1 MVADN
6 LKLDGKVVII
16 TGAGRGLGR
25 AMATRLAG
33 AGADI
38 VAAARTVEQL
48 EETAA
53 EVRKLGRKCLIVPT
67 DVARS
72 ADVNAMV
79 AAAVKEFGK
88 VDVLINNA
96 GIGEDSF
103 GKTIDQISDE
113 EWRRGIDVNLSSQ
126 FYCCRAVIP
135 QMLKQ
140 KRGKII
146 NVASGYG
153 LRGGKHNYMYACSKG
168 AVLQLTR
175 SMALTYADHNIQ
187 TNCIVPGI
195 FPHNERLMA
204 FFKGGK
210 FIPMGRGGED
220 DGRRA
225 ARDFPRFG
233 SFESYQRRADQDRR
247 RRPGRRHHAHRRR
260 AATDSREGRARASW
274 RFPRDSRIS
283 RWPTRR
289 RWLSARS
296 IRRAVLPP
304 PRWPRPERN

>member
-1 MVADN
+1 MQGRVRYATTRAHAGGSMVADN
-6 LKLDGKVVII
+6 LKLDGKLVII

-48 EETAA
+48 EETAD

-67 DVARS
+67 DVSRS
-72 ADVNAMV
+72 EDVNAMV
-79 AAAVKEFGK
+79 AAAVKEFAK

-96 GIGEDSF
+96 GAGEDSF
-103 GKTIDQISDE
+103 GKTIDQISDD

-126 FYCCRAVIP
+126 FYGCRAVIP

-140 KRGKII
+140 KRGKIV

-153 LRGGKHNYMYACSKG
+153 LRGGKHNYMYSCSKG

-175 SMALTYADHNIQ
+175 SMALTYADYNIQ

-220 DGRRA
+220 ADVGPLAIFLSSEASNHINGALIKIDGGGLA
-225 ARDFPRFG
+225 G
-233 SFESYQRRADQDRR
+233 
-247 RRPGRRHHAHRRR
+247 GI
-260 AATDSREGRARASW
+260 T
-274 RFPRDSRIS
+274 
-283 RWPTRR
+283 PTGV
-289 RWLSARS
+289 A
-296 IRRAVLPP
+296 PQP
-304 PRWPRPERN
+304 TT

>member
-1 MVADN
+1 MIADD
-6 LKLDGKVVII
+6 LRLEGKSIII

-25 AMATRLAG
+25 AMAARLAG

-38 VAAARTVEQL
+38 IAAARTVGQL

-53 EVRKLGRKCLIVPT
+53 EIRNLGRKCLVVQT
-67 DVARS
+67 DVSRS
-72 ADVNAMV
+72 EDFNAMA

-88 VDVLINNA
+88 IDVLINNA
-96 GIGEDSF
+96 GAGEDSF

-113 EWRRGIDVNLSSQ
+113 ELRRGIDVNLSSQ
-126 FYCCRAVIP
+126 FYGCRAVIP

-175 SMALTYADHNIQ
+175 SMALTYAEHNIQ

-195 FPHNERLMA
+195 FPHNEALMT

-210 FIPMGRGGED
+210 FIPMGRGGQDED
-220 DGRRA
+220 VGPLAIFLSSEASNHINGALIKIDGGGLA
-225 ARDFPRFG
+225 G
-233 SFESYQRRADQDRR
+233 
-247 RRPGRRHHAHRRR
+247 GI
-260 AATDSREGRARASW
+260 T
-274 RFPRDSRIS
+274 
-283 RWPTRR
+283 PTGV
-289 RWLSARS
+289 APQPT
-296 IRRAVLPP
+296 V
-304 PRWPRPERN
+304 

>member
-1 MVADN
+1 MLSDD
-6 LKLDGKVVII
+6 LKLDGKVTIV

-25 AMATRLAG
+25 AIATQLAA

-38 VAAARTVEQL
+38 VAAARTTQQL
-48 EETAA
+48 DETADA
-53 EVRKLGRKCLIVPT
+53 VRKIGRRCVVVTT

-72 ADVNAMV
+72 EQVSAMV
-79 AAAVKEFGK
+79 TAALKEFGK
-88 VDVLINNA
+88 IDVLINNA
-96 GIGEDSF
+96 GAGEDSF
-103 GKTIDQISDE
+103 GKTIDQITDE
-113 EWRRGIDVNLSSQ
+113 DWRRGIDVNLSSQ

-135 QMLKQ
+135 HMVER

-175 SMALTYADHNIQ
+175 SLALTYADYNIQ

-220 DGRRA
+220 SDVGPLAVFLSSEASNHINGALIRIDGGGLA
-225 ARDFPRFG
+225 G
-233 SFESYQRRADQDRR
+233 
-247 RRPGRRHHAHRRR
+247 GI
-260 AATDSREGRARASW
+260 T
-274 RFPRDSRIS
+274 
-283 RWPTRR
+283 PTGVAPAF
-289 RWLSARS
+289 SA
-296 IRRAVLPP
+296 
-304 PRWPRPERN
+304 

>member
-1 MVADN
+1 MQGRVRYATTRAHAGGSMVADN
-6 LKLDGKVVII
+6 LKLDGKLVII

-67 DVARS
+67 DVSRS
-72 ADVNAMV
+72 EDVNAMV
-79 AAAVKEFGK
+79 AAAVKEFAK

-96 GIGEDSF
+96 GAGEDSF
-103 GKTIDQISDE
+103 GKTIDQITDD
-113 EWRRGIDVNLSSQ
+113 EWRRGIDINLSSQ
-126 FYCCRAVIP
+126 FYGCRAVIP

-175 SMALTYADHNIQ
+175 SMALTYADYNIQ

-220 DGRRA
+220 ADVGPLAIFLSSEASNHINGALIKIDGGGLA
-225 ARDFPRFG
+225 G
-233 SFESYQRRADQDRR
+233 
-247 RRPGRRHHAHRRR
+247 GI
-260 AATDSREGRARASW
+260 T
-274 RFPRDSRIS
+274 
-283 RWPTRR
+283 PTGV
-289 RWLSARS
+289 A
-296 IRRAVLPP
+296 PQP
-304 PRWPRPERN
+304 TT